1 MVLEICSDR
10 RSSRRSR
17 SQGRDYHRGCQRRRY
32 EVDLDRRYGGRGGR
46 SSRRHGSRESHL
58 ECYRVRSP
66 ISAISP
72 RQSLNAHESSSGSR
86 RKAVTKKSNGRG
98 GGGGGGGGKKFYRSS
113 HRSRRH
119 RRSPTPRRNRLPS
132 TSRRSH
138 LLEVGIDS
146 SSTTPFNPLEP
157 VSNASTD
164 VSAKQRRSL
173 VGVFYKCSHIQ
184 RFVYTLH

>member
-17 SQGRDYHRGCQRRRY
+17 SHNRDYLCGCQRRRY
-32 EVDLDRRYGGRGGR
+32 EVDSGREYSGRNGR

-58 ECYRVRSP
+58 ECY
-66 ISAISP
+66 
-72 RQSLNAHESSSGSR
+72 QSSSRSR

-98 GGGGGGGGKKFYRSS
+98 GGGGGGGGKKSYRSS

-138 LLEVGIDS
+138 LPEVGIYS
-146 SSTTPFNPLEP
+146 SSTSPVNPLEP

-173 VGVFYKCSHIQ
+173 VGVF
-184 RFVYTLH
+184 

>member
-17 SQGRDYHRGCQRRRY
+17 SHNRDYLCGCQRRR
-32 EVDLDRRYGGRGGR
+32 
-46 SSRRHGSRESHL
+46 
-58 ECYRVRSP
+58 P
-66 ISAISP
+66 ILAISP
-72 RQSLNAHESSSGSR
+72 RQSLNAPESSLRSR

-98 GGGGGGGGKKFYRSS
+98 GGGGGGGGGGKKSYRSS

-119 RRSPTPRRNRLPS
+119 PRPPTQSRNQSPS
-132 TSRRSH
+132 TSQRSH
-138 LLEVGIDS
+138 LPDVGIYS
-146 SSTTPFNPLEP
+146 SSTSSINPLES

-173 VGVFYKCSHIQ
+173 FGVF
-184 RFVYTLH
+184 